1 MRSACGVPRVT
12 PHTMVFGTH
21 GIKSDCL
28 RGEFTPFPPHYKRHM
43 MGTDYEPTTGC
54 PTRGRA
60 PRSREASVPV
70 PPERREPEPPALT
83 DPPEP
88 SAEPTPPFYR
98 HSSALHS
105 FHRSNPAFRPARS
118 ASGVLQLRFPLLVAS
133 VFLRVQNTRSWWQVA
148 VKAPAT
154 PVLHRFPPG
163 PLLSSRL
170 TLAVALGSGFSPRPY
185 GPGAFRHD
193 PSLPLRQPEP
203 YEAVSG
209 L

>member
-1 MRSACGVPRVT
+1 MNP
-12 PHTMVFGTH
+12 
-21 GIKSDCL
+21 L
-28 RGEFTPFPPHYKRHM
+28 RGALPEDEPHALGKPQCR
-43 MGTDYEPTTGC
+43 C
-54 PTRGRA
+54 PQNA
-60 PRSREASVPV
+60 ENQSHPHLPIHQS
-70 PPERREPEPPALT
+70 PALS
-83 DPPEP
+83 PP
-88 SAEPTPPFYR
+88 PPFYR